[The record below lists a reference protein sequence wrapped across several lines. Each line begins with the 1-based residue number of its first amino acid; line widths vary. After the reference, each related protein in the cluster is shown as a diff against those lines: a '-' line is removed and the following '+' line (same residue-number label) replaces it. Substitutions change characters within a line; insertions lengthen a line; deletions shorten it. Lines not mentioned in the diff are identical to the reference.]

1 LTLMRVQRIVPGMT
15 RRNLIVAGVAILII
29 AIGVVTMVVSR
40 ADHLVKQAIEE
51 HGSAATQTA
60 VRVQDVNIELASTS
74 AGLRGLTVANPPGFS
89 AVPAVR
95 LDEVDIAV
103 DGASIGADVLVLNE
117 VKIVAPHVYFE
128 VDANRQ
134 ANLDV
139 IRRNVERY
147 GKPDDV
153 AVAGTPPATTPAIPV
168 TPVRVPEDRSRVIIK
183 RLAISGGRVEIDA
196 TALGGKRRMVE
207 LPDTEVGAI
216 GEDTGGATGS
226 EIAEVIVMALIRDVG
241 TAVAA
246 TQVQTKIEEALGGKA
261 GKAVG
266 QGVGEVIKGLGGVIN
281 DMLQD

>member
-1 LTLMRVQRIVPGMT
+1 MT
-15 RRNLIVAGVAILII
+15 RRNLIVAGVAILVI
-29 AIGVVTMVVSR
+29 AIGVVVMVVSR

-60 VRVQDVNIELASTS
+60 VRVEHVEIRLASTS

-89 AVPAVR
+89 AAPAVR
-95 LDEVDIAV
+95 LDEVQIAL
-103 DGASIGADVLVLNE
+103 DGASVGADVLVVNE
-117 VKIVAPHVYFE
+117 VKVVAPHVYFE

-147 GKPDDV
+147 GKEDDLV
-153 AVAGTPPATTPAIPV
+153 VAGTPQTTTPVAPT
-168 TPVRVPEDRSRVIIK
+168 TPMRAPKDQSRVIIK
-183 RLAISGGRVEIDA
+183 HLAITGGRVEIDA
-196 TALGGKRRMVE
+196 TALGGKRKIVE
-207 LPDTEVGAI
+207 LPDTEVGNI

-226 EIAEVIVMALIRDVG
+226 EVAEVIVMALIRDVG

-246 TQVQTKIEEALGGKA
+246 TQVQTKIEEALGGKT

-266 QGVGEVIKGLGGVIN
+266 KGVGEVIKGLGGVIN
-281 DMLQD
+281 DMLHD